1 MADLNWRNHIASE
14 DGVLSGRAC
23 IKGTRIAV
31 ELLLRDMSEGAGE
44 ERLLES
50 YPTLTREDLRA
61 ALQFAAACIAD
72 LHFYATPWKTD
83 E

>member
-1 MADLNWRNHIASE
+1 MAELNWRNHIASE

-31 ELLLRDMSEGAGE
+31 ELLLREMSEGASE
-44 ERLLES
+44 EALLES
-50 YPTLTREDLRA
+50 YPTVTQDDVRA

-72 LHFYATPWKTD
+72 LHFYATPWTT